1 MGRIISVAIAVVLG
15 LSMVLPAAAE
25 DMTSDVTQGLKVEFT
40 DAPAMTQNY
49 EEGDINDAVQRMQP
63 GDSVTFTIEL
73 ANNNTPNMVVNYT
86 PDQINHAIGQMQPGD
101 SVTFAIAL
109 ANTNEAATDWYMD
122 NKVLQS
128 LERTAG
134 ASLAEGGAYTYQ
146 LRYTGPG
153 GERDLF
159 NSDTVGGDD
168 SGRRAAEEAGEG
180 MEQATNALDE
190 YFYLDTLPSGGTAR
204 VMLTVALDGETQG
217 NAYQDTLA
225 RLQMSFGVRLTEPT
239 QRIRRFHTV
248 RTGDEEQVLVWSV
261 VMLVCGVLALALA
274 MWQYRRSR
282 KERRQHG

>member
-73 ANNNTPNMVVNYT
+73 ANSN
-86 PDQINHAIGQMQPGD
+86 
-101 SVTFAIAL
+101 
-109 ANTNEAATDWYMD
+109 AATTDWYMD

-248 RTGDEEQVLVWSV
+248 RTV